1 MEMLVCHFKNS
12 MIMFLMRKRTLPV
25 YGCPPTT
32 IPGTGK
38 TMLMDMFYS
47 CVETPRKKR
56 VHFNG
61 FMLDIHESQYP
72 ASYCGRL
79 IFILSSVS
87 LCCFLFCLKVPPEN
101 CLPLFAQVK
110 PLLQSL
116 LSWFPGL
123 PMQVFFKA
131 CLTFV
136 YCLKGST
143 GGNKAFQ
150 NERWGNCSPMTPY
163 RRLPWR

>member
-1 MEMLVCHFKNS
+1 MGV
-12 MIMFLMRKRTLPV
+12 I
-25 YGCPPTT
+25 PP
-32 IPGTGK
+32 PLLLLSGTGK

-47 CVETPRKKR
+47 CVGTPRKKR

-61 FMLDIHESQYP
+61 FMLDIHKSQYP
-72 ASYCGRL
+72 ASYCDCFFFYYPL
-79 IFILSSVS
+79 S
-87 LCCFLFCLKVPPEN
+87 LCCFLFGLKVPPEN

-123 PMQVFFKA
+123 LMQVFFKA